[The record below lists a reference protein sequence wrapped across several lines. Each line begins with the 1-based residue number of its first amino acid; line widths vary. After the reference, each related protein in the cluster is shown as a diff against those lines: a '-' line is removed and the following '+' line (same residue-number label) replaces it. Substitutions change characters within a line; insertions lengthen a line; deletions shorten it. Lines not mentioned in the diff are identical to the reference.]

1 MPQNSKYQ
9 DTEDEDHSFLS
20 EKSNE
25 DDDDFRNSTFSKN
38 ENSNSKS
45 KSKSKSAAKNNSS
58 MSDPF
63 DDGIT
68 TARKCHNSKQK
79 KLTDMF
85 LFNSSM
91 EKPKAKVKTEC
102 KTENEIFREVLNESV
117 ITAELEKKRR
127 NNSKDKTKLESSR
140 VLTLQ
145 SSSLTEDLEDFKL
158 DSCNANAKPT
168 DSFNEFSMPLNQN
181 QNKFAN
187 SQNLLLDRSL
197 CSTCRDIARNNST
210 LTDDQIRKMIQK
222 CQANCKDAQ
231 PTDTPRELWNI
242 SFAPDGPENK
252 TQVCPKPLRTRNNR
266 RK

>member
-1 MPQNSKYQ
+1 MPQNLKFQ
-9 DTEDEDHSFLS
+9 DTEDEDQSFLS
-20 EKSNE
+20 VNEKSNE
-25 DDDDFRNSTFSKN
+25 DDDDFRNSSFSKTKN
-38 ENSNSKS
+38 
-45 KSKSKSAAKNNSS
+45 SKSKSAAKKNSS
-58 MSDPF
+58 MSSPLG
-63 DDGIT
+63 DDIT

-102 KTENEIFREVLNESV
+102 KTENEILQGVLNESI
-117 ITAELEKKRR
+117 ITAEMEKKRR
-127 NNSKDKTKLESSR
+127 NISNNKTKLESSR

-145 SSSLTEDLEDFKL
+145 SSSLTEDMEDFKL
-158 DSCNANAKPT
+158 DSINTNTKPT

-187 SQNLLLDRSL
+187 SQNLILDRSL
-197 CSTCRDIARNNST
+197 CSTCRDIARKNSA